1 MRNQKISEMKRRVKT
16 LQRQLGQVGP
26 VMRGTV
32 FWLGAP
38 RKQPYF
44 SLNKEGKTRL
54 IYLGKKREP
63 AARQLSAN
71 YQGLLS
77 IVEEMTLLNMELL
90 RQNAWDE
97 PVRRGPDTCDSSG
110 RKGSESNE

>member
-16 LQRQLGQVGP
+16 LQRRLGQVGP

-32 FWLGAP
+32 VWLGAP

-71 YQGLLS
+71 YKALLL
-77 IVEEMTLLNMELL
+77 IVEEMTVLNMELL

-97 PVRRGPDTCDSSG
+97 SVGGEPETLDGIP
-110 RKGSESNE
+110 KGALPHE

>member
-1 MRNQKISEMKRRVKT
+1 MRKNKITEMKRRVKI
-16 LQRQLGQVGP
+16 LERRLGQVGP

-32 FWLGAP
+32 VLLGA
-38 RKQPYF
+38 RHKQPYF
-44 SLNKEGKTRL
+44 SLNKEKKTRL

-71 YQGLLS
+71 YKTLLA

-90 RQNAWDE
+90 RQDAWD
-97 PVRRGPDTCDSSG
+97 
-110 RKGSESNE
+110 